1 MLFFVRKRNFVKFIC
16 FPGFLNTNRSVL
28 IYIKKSLKLRKMYKD
43 RFSVLKQQ
51 KCVQKQCL
59 IVNNQ
64 ISNQEL
70 ESVQLIHTLQSPLS
84 GNSQC
89 STDNGSLIKS
99 NEKMIEEPLFDEQF
113 ELIFSNLDNQEYYR
127 QTLVFNTLQELK
139 QAIAKIKQSYNGLVM
154 PINEI
159 QIDKEFDE
167 TYKLRIIT
175 RKFIHHNF
183 TINIRALC
191 RFIKKV
197 IEYNIAFQSNDI
209 IQYYDESIH
218 INPISVIRCQDQKQ
232 TCYQSL
238 KQLLIQI
245 NICENIQLIL
255 QILKDFENEDLT
267 KLKSYQIIDK
277 DIYKLKLQLIN
288 IIYKR
293 MQI

>member
-1 MLFFVRKRNFVKFIC
+1 
-16 FPGFLNTNRSVL
+16 
-28 IYIKKSLKLRKMYKD
+28 MYED

-70 ESVQLIHTLQSPLS
+70 ESVQLIHTIQSPLS
-84 GNSQC
+84 GNSLC
-89 STDNGSLIKS
+89 STDNSSLIKS

-127 QTLVFNTLQELK
+127 QTLVFNTCITLIDIFQYKNQNKQQQGLNNHMMDQLCPQMKFKLIKSLMTPISQEQL
-139 QAIAKIKQSYNGLVM
+139 
-154 PINEI
+154 
-159 QIDKEFDE
+159 
-167 TYKLRIIT
+167 
-175 RKFIHHNF
+175 KFIHHNF

-218 INPISVIRCQDQKQ
+218 INPISLMRCQDQKQ

-255 QILKDFENEDLT
+255 QILKDFENEDLI
-267 KLKSYQIIDK
+267 KLKSYQIMDK